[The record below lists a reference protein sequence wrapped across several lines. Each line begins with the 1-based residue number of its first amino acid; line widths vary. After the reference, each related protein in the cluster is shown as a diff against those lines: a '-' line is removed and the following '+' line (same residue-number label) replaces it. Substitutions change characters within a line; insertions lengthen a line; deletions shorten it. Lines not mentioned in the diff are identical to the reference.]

1 MTAQTETLIK
11 LSCGGRKMAR
21 KIFAGILMGLSS
33 IFIVLSIV
41 GIFMAWIYNEPL
53 TRESTGRLEEI
64 DSQLA
69 QIQGELRN
77 AKLEVERAL
86 RIIGSAEKA
95 LAFT

>member
-1 MTAQTETLIK
+1 
-11 LSCGGRKMAR
+11 MAR